1 MAGARGRYLIH
12 HRFGSV
18 GPVMGAIA
26 LAIVLALVLVL
37 AQAAFADAGLLRPG
51 DDRTGYESADY
62 VSNSRSIQER
72 VGREADLLAILRSR
86 HLGLPEL
93 PANADNLPTGVGIQ
107 LGRKLFFDRRLSLNN
122 TMSCAICHVPEMGFA
137 NNELR
142 IAVGMEGR
150 SGRRNAPTLFN
161 VGYRTRLFHDGRES
175 TLENQVWSP
184 FLSRHEMANP
194 SVGYI
199 IDKIR
204 SFRDYDGLFE
214 RAFSGKGPS
223 VDTIG
228 KALAQ
233 YQRTLIAAASPFDR
247 WYYANEEAA
256 IDESRRRGFE
266 VFSGKGGCIACHL
279 VGKDFA
285 LFTDNRMHNT
295 GLGYDVAMN
304 KGGGAATR
312 SLQLAPG
319 VFTVIDD
326 ALVEKLTQQPTR
338 NDLGLYEI
346 TLNPADRWKYL
357 TPTLRN
363 VELTAPYMH
372 NGVFSTLEEVIE
384 FYDRG
389 GIPNQGLSPLIRALG
404 LTAREKRDLRNFLLS
419 LTSPDT
425 KVLVGD
431 AFAAPVG
438 AWSED
443 AAETVPAAR

>member
-1 MAGARGRYLIH
+1 MASARGRCLI
-12 HRFGSV
+12 RCRLWSGV
-18 GPVMGAIA
+18 GTMA
-26 LAIVLALVLVL
+26 LVL
-37 AQAAFADAGLLRPG
+37 AQVAMAQSAPDDPGLYRPG
-51 DDRTGYESADY
+51 DNRTGYDSADY
-62 VSNSRSIQER
+62 VSNSRSLQER

-93 PANADNLPTGVGIQ
+93 PADADNPATRAGIE

-122 TMSCAICHVPEMGFA
+122 TQSCALCHVPEMGFT

-161 VGYRTRLFHDGRES
+161 VAYKTRLFHDGRES

-184 FLSRHEMANP
+184 FLSRNEMANP
-194 SVGYI
+194 SIGYV

-204 SFRDYDGLFE
+204 GFKDYDGWFE
-214 RAFSGKGPS
+214 RAFPGQGIA

-233 YQRTLIAAASPFDR
+233 YQRTLIAATSPFDR
-247 WYYANEEAA
+247 WYYADEEAA
-256 IDESRRRGFE
+256 ISASQRRGFE
-266 VFSGKGGCIACHL
+266 IFSGKGGCVACHL
-279 VGKDFA
+279 VGEDSA
-285 LFTDNRMHNT
+285 LFTDSRMHNT
-295 GLGYDVAMN
+295 GLGYDIAMN
-304 KGGGAATR
+304 QYRGVGAATR
-312 SLQLAPG
+312 RLQLAPG
-319 VFTVIDD
+319 VFTTIDD
-326 ALVEKLTQQPTR
+326 RLVEELTQQRTR
-338 NDLGLYEI
+338 NDLGLYEV

-384 FYDRG
+384 FYARG
-389 GIPNQGLSPLIRALG
+389 GIPNEGLSPLIRPLG
-404 LTAREKRDLRNFLLS
+404 LTTEEKRDLRDFLLS

-425 KVLVGD
+425 RILIGD

-438 AWSED
+438 AWAEED
-443 AAETVPAAR
+443 GAATSAPQ